1 MSEQGNEYVKAL
13 QANSEETRK
22 YYAKSI
28 VKTEQQKFL
37 EVLLLDSG
45 KVFKDIA
52 DIACGG
58 GTLSFHL
65 RSIYPN
71 AHFMLS
77 DLNENALEMAKE
89 LNGPAC
95 TYIKANIYT
104 LKDIP
109 DNKYDLVCCWQT
121 LSWLDQPEKALH
133 ELIRITQPGGKIYAS
148 SLFNLNHN
156 VDIYAKLLDYTQ
168 SNESAGSG
176 FSYNTYSSETV
187 SKWLT
192 NKVTKFQLH
201 EFIPKIDL
209 TFEGSGRGTFTVNS
223 EKGRLQ
229 ISSGYLMNWSTL
241 EIEK

>member
-133 ELIRITQPGGKIYAS
+133 ELIRITKPGGKIYAS
-148 SLFNLNHN
+148 SHFNLYHN
-156 VDIYAKLLDYTQ
+156 VDIYANLLGYSQ
-168 SNESAGSG
+168 SNELADSG
-176 FSYNTYSSETV
+176 FSYNTYSSKTV

-192 NKVTKFQLH
+192 IKVTKFQLH